1 MCMIYIL
8 FFRAFQSLIVTLYPY
23 YMTDSWQYLCPDE
36 QVWFGAEA
44 LEGRHFRWIDGWMDL
59 LSGSAV
65 STAFRIVQWR
75 GTVRLRSLRH
85 SVRMW
90 SYFSVLFSDC
100 QKQERIVL
108 HRKIRKIV
116 PWPLKKRKKKCFE
129 GIEDIWWNKRGN
141 LMDGAEKENGEETD
155 WEEEIIAARGRQK
168 SKATMK
174 SLWT

>member
-1 MCMIYIL
+1 MRMICIL

-44 LEGRHFRWIDGWMDL
+44 LEGRHFRRIDGWRDL

-85 SVRMW
+85 SVGM
-90 SYFSVLFSDC
+90 
-100 QKQERIVL
+100 
-108 HRKIRKIV
+108 
-116 PWPLKKRKKKCFE
+116 
-129 GIEDIWWNKRGN
+129 
-141 LMDGAEKENGEETD
+141 
-155 WEEEIIAARGRQK
+155 
-168 SKATMK
+168 
-174 SLWT
+174 

>member
-1 MCMIYIL
+1 MRMICIL

-44 LEGRHFRWIDGWMDL
+44 MEVEGRHFRWIDGWMDL

-85 SVRMW
+85 SVGM
-90 SYFSVLFSDC
+90 
-100 QKQERIVL
+100 
-108 HRKIRKIV
+108 
-116 PWPLKKRKKKCFE
+116 
-129 GIEDIWWNKRGN
+129 
-141 LMDGAEKENGEETD
+141 
-155 WEEEIIAARGRQK
+155 
-168 SKATMK
+168 
-174 SLWT
+174 